1 MAIKFGRQTQ
11 SGHLSVS
18 SESKEPYAE
27 DTRAQLVADSEAI
40 IARYPQKRSALLP
53 MLHLVQSVDGYVT
66 GRGIELCAELL
77 DLSQAEV
84 SGVATFYTQ
93 YKRHPSG
100 EYNVGVCTNTL
111 CAIMGGD
118 QIWDTVSEHLGI
130 GHDETTEDG
139 SITLERLECNAA
151 CDYAPVVM
159 ANWEF
164 FDNQTP
170 ESTVELVDD
179 LRAGT
184 PVKPSR
190 GPDRVCTFKETSR
203 LLAGFADGHADE
215 GVGAGAASLR
225 GLEVAHREGW
235 TAPGEEPRPTTT
247 PDQAGQQV
255 EGLAP
260 GRHVPA
266 DADNAS
272 DQIPPD
278 TTGEKGE

>member
-1 MAIKFGRQTQ
+1 M
-11 SGHLSVS
+11 
-18 SESKEPYAE
+18 
-27 DTRAQLVADSEAI
+27 
-40 IARYPQKRSALLP
+40 
-53 MLHLVQSVDGYVT
+53 
-66 GRGIELCAELL
+66 
-77 DLSQAEV
+77 
-84 SGVATFYTQ
+84 
-93 YKRHPSG
+93 
-100 EYNVGVCTNTL
+100 
-111 CAIMGGD
+111 
-118 QIWDTVSEHLGI
+118 
-130 GHDETTEDG
+130 
-139 SITLERLECNAA
+139 
-151 CDYAPVVM
+151 
-159 ANWEF
+159 
-164 FDNQTP
+164 
-170 ESTVELVDD
+170 
-179 LRAGT
+179 
-184 PVKPSR
+184 KPSR

-235 TAPGEEPRPTTT
+235 TAPGEETRPTTT